1 MPRSSSSAGIFPVR
15 EQSEQEATL
24 AGAEDYE
31 GSHIFYADGLLDEEV
46 GEEHL
51 ATNQVNICCVCVFC
65 VNIATKM
72 SMNAFYVGKGW
83 NSSS

>member
-51 ATNQVNICCVCVFC
+51 ATNQVNNCCVSFVLTLQLKCR
-65 VNIATKM
+65 
-72 SMNAFYVGKGW
+72 
-83 NSSS
+83 